1 MAIFR
6 ARGGKS
12 FITFPPMNNSPS
24 VGVSKPAIMRSSVL
38 LPQPE
43 GPSSTRNSP
52 SRVSRL
58 TPFTATMSPNVFL
71 MPRVSTVAIALTIFL
86 WATGCRLVYELY
98 QRKGDTNCGVS
109 LAD

>member
-1 MAIFR
+1 
-6 ARGGKS
+6 
-12 FITFPPMNNSPS
+12 
-24 VGVSKPAIMRSSVL
+24 
-38 LPQPE
+38 
-43 GPSSTRNSP
+43 
-52 SRVSRL
+52 
-58 TPFTATMSPNVFL
+58 MSPNVFL